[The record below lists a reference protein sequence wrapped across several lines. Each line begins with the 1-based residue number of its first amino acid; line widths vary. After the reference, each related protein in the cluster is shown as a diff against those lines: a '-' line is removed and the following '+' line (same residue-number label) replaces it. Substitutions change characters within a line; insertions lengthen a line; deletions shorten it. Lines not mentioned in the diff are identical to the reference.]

1 MLAIVSQFM
10 SEKAAQEEKIRALE
24 SELKKEK
31 DDSEKTPESQE
42 MKALL
47 SEKQKLKK
55 NTKRLDLKIAK
66 REAA

>member
-10 SEKAAQEEKIRALE
+10 SEKAAQEEKIRKLE

-31 DDSEKTPESQE
+31 YDSEKTPESKE

-47 SEKQKLKK
+47 SEKQKAEEKL
-55 NTKRLDLKIAK
+55 I
-66 REAA
+66 